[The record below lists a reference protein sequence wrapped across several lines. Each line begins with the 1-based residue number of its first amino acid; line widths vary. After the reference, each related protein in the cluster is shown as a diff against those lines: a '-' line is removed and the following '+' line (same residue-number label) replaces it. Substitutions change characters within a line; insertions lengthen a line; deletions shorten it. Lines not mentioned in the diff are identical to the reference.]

1 MPNKKTSN
9 NNYGASEPISAI
21 SGLIAGAKVIGAKI
35 AAKVGAKVAAKA
47 AIKAGGKVAAK
58 AGGKVAAKAGGK
70 AGTKVVDKAAKTAA
84 RSVKQTAKKAT
95 KEGLQTAKK
104 ATKETAKKARQEGI
118 ENLKMKAQN
127 VAQKGNDKLANLTGN
142 SPGEMTDILKQKGAQ
157 ATVSAGGK
165 IAAKA
170 QGANNQAETDPSSYI
185 SAENTATQ
193 NGDPAMSSYSNPTGP
208 SAYFNPKVGPSMRKG
223 LKYDNFG
230 ASVPVKGVSQTT
242 SGKLKSNQPIFSSLN
257 TKNIVKDGASLP
269 EFSSLSSNNV
279 KAPVERTAGQKG
291 MDFLKG
297 FNANVN
303 VGGFNLNIGQVA
315 SVASNLGKSASNK
328 IKAKKT
334 LNKYRSD
341 YENQKQSAARAKE
354 EVANKKIM
362 QNIDNRATL
371 EEINTS
377 ASGFDPRKVSTKK
390 PKKDH

>member
-9 NNYGASEPISAI
+9 NNYGASEPVSAI
-21 SGLIAGAKVIGAKI
+21 AGLLAGAKAIGAKV
-35 AAKVGAKVAAKA
+35 AAKIGAKVAAKA
-47 AIKAGGKVAAK
+47 AAK
-58 AGGKVAAKAGGK
+58 AAGK
-70 AGTKVVDKAAKTAA
+70 AGAKTIAKGSTKALSKAAKTATKEA
-84 RSVKQTAKKAT
+84 TKLGKTAT
-95 KEGLQTAKK
+95 KEATKLGRQATKK
-104 ATKETAKKARQEGI
+104 AAKEGRKAGFETAKQKAR
-118 ENLKMKAQN
+118 
-127 VAQKGNDKLANLTGN
+127 VAISKGNDKLANLTGN
-142 SPGEMTDILKQKGAQ
+142 SPGEMTDILKQKASQGAI
-157 ATVSAGGK
+157 SAGGK

-170 QGANNQAETDPSSYI
+170 QGANDQAETDPSSYI

-257 TKNIVKDGASLP
+257 TKNIVKDGASL
-269 EFSSLSSNNV
+269 SSNNV

-328 IKAKKT
+328 VKARKT

-362 QNIDNRATL
+362 QNIKIDPTQKSST
-371 EEINTS
+371 TS
-377 ASGFDPRKVSTKK
+377 GSLNLGKQVKLKK
-390 PKKDH
+390 

>member
-9 NNYGASEPISAI
+9 NNYGASEPVSAI
-21 SGLIAGAKVIGAKI
+21 AGLLAGAKAIGAKV
-35 AAKVGAKVAAKA
+35 AAKIGAKVAAKA
-47 AIKAGGKVAAK
+47 AIKAGGKAGAK
-58 AGGKVAAKAGGK
+58 TIAKGS
-70 AGTKVVDKAAKTAA
+70 TKVIDKAAKTAA
-84 RSVKQTAKKAT
+84 RSAKLAGKAEKASKVQEATKIGRQATKKAA
-95 KEGLQTAKK
+95 KEGRK
-104 ATKETAKKARQEGI
+104 AGFETAKQKAR
-118 ENLKMKAQN
+118 
-127 VAQKGNDKLANLTGN
+127 VAISKGNDKLANLTGN
-142 SPGEMTDILKQKGAQ
+142 SPGEMTDILKQKASQGAI
-157 ATVSAGGK
+157 SAGGK

-170 QGANNQAETDPSSYI
+170 QGANDQAETDPSSYI

-257 TKNIVKDGASLP
+257 TKNIVKDGASL
-269 EFSSLSSNNV
+269 SSNNV

-328 IKAKKT
+328 VKARKT

-341 YENQKQSAARAKE
+341 YENQKQSAAVAKTQA
-354 EVANKKIM
+354 ANKKIM
-362 QNIDNRATL
+362 QDINNRENNIANKTF
-371 EEINTS
+371 N
-377 ASGFDPRKVSTKK
+377 KK
-390 PKKDH
+390 

>member
-9 NNYGASEPISAI
+9 NNYGASEPVSAI
-21 SGLIAGAKVIGAKI
+21 AGLLAGAKAIGAKV
-35 AAKVGAKVAAKA
+35 AAKIGAKVAAKA
-47 AIKAGGKVAAK
+47 AIKAGGK
-58 AGGKVAAKAGGK
+58 
-70 AGTKVVDKAAKTAA
+70 AGTKALAKGSTKVIDKAAKTAA
-84 RSVKQTAKKAT
+84 RSAKLAGKAEKASKVQEATKIGRQATKKAA
-95 KEGLQTAKK
+95 KEGRK
-104 ATKETAKKARQEGI
+104 AGFETAKQKAR
-118 ENLKMKAQN
+118 
-127 VAQKGNDKLANLTGN
+127 VAISKGNDKLANLTGN
-142 SPGEMTDILKQKGAQ
+142 SPGEMTDILKQKASQGAI
-157 ATVSAGGK
+157 SAGGK

-170 QGANNQAETDPSSYI
+170 QGANDQAETDPSSYI

-328 IKAKKT
+328 VKARKT

-341 YENQKQSAARAKE
+341 YENQKQSAAVAKTQA
-354 EVANKKIM
+354 ANKKIM
-362 QNIDNRATL
+362 QDINNRENNIANKTF
-371 EEINTS
+371 N
-377 ASGFDPRKVSTKK
+377 KK
-390 PKKDH
+390 

>member
-9 NNYGASEPISAI
+9 NNYGASEPVSAI
-21 SGLIAGAKVIGAKI
+21 AGLLAGAKAIGAKV
-35 AAKVGAKVAAKA
+35 AAKIGAKVAAKA
-47 AIKAGGKVAAK
+47 AAK
-58 AGGKVAAKAGGK
+58 AAGK
-70 AGTKVVDKAAKTAA
+70 AGAKTIAKGSTKALSKAAKTATKEA
-84 RSVKQTAKKAT
+84 TKLGRQATKKAA
-95 KEGLQTAKK
+95 KEGRK
-104 ATKETAKKARQEGI
+104 AGFETAKQKAR
-118 ENLKMKAQN
+118 
-127 VAQKGNDKLANLTGN
+127 VAISKGNDKLANLTGN
-142 SPGEMTDILKQKGAQ
+142 SPGEMTDILKQKASQGAI
-157 ATVSAGGK
+157 SAGGK

-170 QGANNQAETDPSSYI
+170 QGANDQAETDPSSYI

-328 IKAKKT
+328 VKARKT

-362 QNIDNRATL
+362 QNIKIDPTQKSST
-371 EEINTS
+371 TS
-377 ASGFDPRKVSTKK
+377 GSLNLGKQVKLKK
-390 PKKDH
+390 

>member
-9 NNYGASEPISAI
+9 NNYGASEPVSAI
-21 SGLIAGAKVIGAKI
+21 AGLLAGAKAIGAKV
-35 AAKVGAKVAAKA
+35 AAKIGAKVAAKA
-47 AIKAGGKVAAK
+47 AAK
-58 AGGKVAAKAGGK
+58 AAGK
-70 AGTKVVDKAAKTAA
+70 AGAKTIAKGSTKAIGKAAKTATKEA
-84 RSVKQTAKKAT
+84 TKLGKTAT
-95 KEGLQTAKK
+95 KEATKLGRQATKK
-104 ATKETAKKARQEGI
+104 AAKEGRKAGFETAKQKAR
-118 ENLKMKAQN
+118 
-127 VAQKGNDKLANLTGN
+127 VAISKGNDKLANLTGN
-142 SPGEMTDILKQKGAQ
+142 SPGEMTDILKQKASQGAI
-157 ATVSAGGK
+157 SAGGK

-170 QGANNQAETDPSSYI
+170 QGANDQAETDPSSYI

-257 TKNIVKDGASLP
+257 TKNIVKDGASL
-269 EFSSLSSNNV
+269 SSNNI

-328 IKAKKT
+328 VKARKT

-362 QNIDNRATL
+362 QNIKIDPTQKSPT
-371 EEINTS
+371 TS
-377 ASGFDPRKVSTKK
+377 GSLNLGKQVKLKK
-390 PKKDH
+390 

>member
-9 NNYGASEPISAI
+9 TNYGASEPVSAI
-21 SGLIAGAKVIGAKI
+21 AGLLAGAKAIGAKV
-35 AAKVGAKVAAKA
+35 AAKIGAKVAAKA
-47 AIKAGGKVAAK
+47 AAK
-58 AGGKVAAKAGGK
+58 AAGK
-70 AGTKVVDKAAKTAA
+70 AGAKTIAKGSTKALSKAAKTATKEA
-84 RSVKQTAKKAT
+84 TKLGKTAT
-95 KEGLQTAKK
+95 KEATKLGRQATKK
-104 ATKETAKKARQEGI
+104 AAKEGRKAGFETAKQKAR
-118 ENLKMKAQN
+118 
-127 VAQKGNDKLANLTGN
+127 VAISKGNDKLANLTGN
-142 SPGEMTDILKQKGAQ
+142 SPGEMTDILKQKASQGAI
-157 ATVSAGGK
+157 SAGGK

-170 QGANNQAETDPSSYI
+170 QGANDQAETDPSSYI

-257 TKNIVKDGASLP
+257 TKNIVKDGASL
-269 EFSSLSSNNV
+269 SSNNV

-328 IKAKKT
+328 VKARKT

-341 YENQKQSAARAKE
+341 YENQKQSAAVAKTQA
-354 EVANKKIM
+354 ANKKIM
-362 QNIDNRATL
+362 QDINNRENNIANKTF
-371 EEINTS
+371 N
-377 ASGFDPRKVSTKK
+377 KK
-390 PKKDH
+390 

>member
-9 NNYGASEPISAI
+9 NNYGASEPVSAI
-21 SGLIAGAKVIGAKI
+21 AGLLAGAKVIGAKI

-47 AIKAGGKVAAK
+47 AIKAGGK
-58 AGGKVAAKAGGK
+58 
-70 AGTKVVDKAAKTAA
+70 AGTKALAKGSTKVIDKAAKTAA
-84 RSVKQTAKKAT
+84 RSAKLTGKLDKAKTAKEATKIGRQATKETAKKT
-95 KEGLQTAKK
+95 RQ

-142 SPGEMTDILKQKGAQ
+142 SPGEMTDILKQKASQGA
-157 ATVSAGGK
+157 VN
-165 IAAKA
+165 
-170 QGANNQAETDPSSYI
+170 QGLKKGAELKEANNQSDPDASSYI

-257 TKNIVKDGASLP
+257 TKNIVKDGASL
-269 EFSSLSSNNV
+269 SSNNV

-328 IKAKKT
+328 VKARKT

-362 QNIDNRATL
+362 QNIKIDPTQKSST
-371 EEINTS
+371 TS
-377 ASGFDPRKVSTKK
+377 GSLNLGKQVKLKK
-390 PKKDH
+390 